1 MALGHG
7 RVGRLPRPTPPYPDD
22 CLLLVDTIDTLGSG
36 VPNAIKRS
44 LRRSQR
50 KGHQPAGIRL
60 DSGDQAY
67 LSIQAAKM
75 LDARLAS
82 RTPPSSCPK
91 T

>member
-1 MALGHG
+1 M
-7 RVGRLPRPTPPYPDD
+7 
-22 CLLLVDTIDTLGSG
+22 
-36 VPNAIKRS
+36 
-44 LRRSQR
+44 RRSQR